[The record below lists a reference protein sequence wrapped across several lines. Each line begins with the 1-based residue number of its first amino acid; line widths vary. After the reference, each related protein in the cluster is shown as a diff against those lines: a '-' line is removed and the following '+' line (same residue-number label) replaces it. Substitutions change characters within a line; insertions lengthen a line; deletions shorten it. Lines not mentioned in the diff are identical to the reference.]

1 LEKQNTTKSLAG
13 RFERVQRSMKPWRT
27 ADGRVGGAL
36 LFSQFMTRLLAYS
49 EARFQATFENAAV
62 GIAHV
67 ARWQTARVNEAL
79 CRFLGYPVDEL
90 LTKTFWQ
97 VTYRD
102 DLAADVTQV
111 ELMREGK
118 I

>member
-1 LEKQNTTKSLAG
+1 MAQG
-13 RFERVQRSMKPWRT
+13 QRS
-27 ADGRVGGAL
+27 
-36 LFSQFMTRLLAYS
+36 
-49 EARFQATFENAAV
+49 
-62 GIAHV
+62 HV
-67 ARWQTARVNEAL
+67 PHV
-79 CRFLGYPVDEL
+79 GYPVDEL